1 MFFTQEDY
9 RKIYDWIK
17 VHSIKDSEFS
27 DSTPLDG
34 METITVVQQGH
45 NVKFTLQDFLEQ
57 LALLNI
63 PDFVNVTERYGLKYI
78 SLLEAIGAIP
88 YRSRKIGQVITFLD
102 KDDNWR
108 IYQFRG
114 WETNQWNMLTLW
126 VELM

>member
-78 SLLEAIGAIP
+78 SLLEAIEAIP